1 MRFNKL
7 WDPLNPPG
15 EPSGFSFE
23 WGAKAFLIIDFVFLC
38 LVEAHVIRGLWF
50 RHGATTDTLD
60 KFEIPIFV
68 LLPSLMALAALI
80 TIRKLAKAGEVK
92 PSVPARIQYVI
103 SIMLLMVY
111 LAMLQLAKIAFH

>member
-1 MRFNKL
+1 MPDNKL
-7 WDPLNPPG
+7 LDPLNVPE

-23 WGAKAFLIIDFVFLC
+23 WGGKVFLVFDFVFLC

-50 RHGATTDTLD
+50 GHGTTTDAFD
-60 KFEIPIFV
+60 KFEIPVFV

-92 PSVPARIQYVI
+92 PSVPARIRYVI
-103 SIMLLMVY
+103 STMLLLVY
-111 LAMLQLAKIAFH
+111 LAMLELAKIAFR

>member
-1 MRFNKL
+1 MPNNKL
-7 WDPLNPPG
+7 SDPLSPLT
-15 EPSGFSFE
+15 EYSRLSVE
-23 WGAKAFLIIDFVFLC
+23 WGAKIFLVFDFVFLC
-38 LVEAHVIRGLWF
+38 IVEAHVIRGLWF

>member
-1 MRFNKL
+1 MPYNKL

-15 EPSGFSFE
+15 EISGFSFD
-23 WGAKAFLIIDFVFLC
+23 WGAKVFLAFDFVFLC
-38 LVEAHVIRGLWF
+38 LVEADVIRGLWF
-50 RHGATTDTLD
+50 RHGATADTFV

-80 TIRKLAKAGEVK
+80 TIGKLAKAGEVK

-103 SIMLLMVY
+103 SIMLLMAN
-111 LAMLQLAKIAFH
+111 LAMLELAKIAFR